1 MNVYKT
7 QLRLRNK
14 DVNLHRR
21 LRTSVLFELMQEA
34 SIRHTEQLDMGRE
47 MTLDRGLLWVVT
59 LQQAEIA
66 RMPEYDETIT
76 LESWPGKTLHL
87 LFPRYY
93 RILDEKGSPLIRAS
107 SLWALMDENTRHMV
121 FPDRHGVSIEGFVT
135 GNEIALPSTPRHAA
149 GESRDFTVPFS
160 YVDLNG
166 HMNNTRYFDLAENL
180 IPAAA
185 EGRHLRKV
193 CVEYASEARLGESL
207 RVTTEREG
215 DSFYISGDAEKRVF
229 RMRMDYEKIKAD

>member
-93 RILDEKGSPLIRAS
+93 RILDEKGSPLICAS

-121 FPDRHGVSIEGFVT
+121 FPDRHGIVIEGEST
-135 GNEIALPSTPRHAA
+135 GNELALPSTPRRAA

-166 HMNNTRYFDLAENL
+166 HMNNTRYFDLAEDW

-185 EGRHLRKV
+185 EGRSLRKIAI
-193 CVEYASEARLGESL
+193 EYSAEARLGETV
-207 RVTTEREG
+207 RVSTEREG
-215 DSFYISGDAEKRVF
+215 ETWYISGDAEKRVF
-229 RMRMDYEKIKAD
+229 RMALTYEKTAD